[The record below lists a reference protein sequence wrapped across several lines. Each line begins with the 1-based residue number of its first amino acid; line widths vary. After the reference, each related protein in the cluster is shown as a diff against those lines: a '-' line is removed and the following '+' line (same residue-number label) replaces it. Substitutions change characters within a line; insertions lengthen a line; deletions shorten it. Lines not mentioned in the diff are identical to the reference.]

1 MTEYEQVR
9 SHAES
14 AAVKEGAM
22 TLNQI
27 RQARYMRTSI
37 TARCGLTPERVWQR
51 TRHMRVKVNGG
62 ER

>member
-27 RQARYMRTSI
+27 HQARHVGAYI
-37 TARCGLTPERVWQR
+37 AARCGLTPERVWAM
-51 TRHMRVKVNGG
+51 TRPMRK
-62 ER
+62 EA